1 MNLDK
6 IEIRN
11 WSHDKKIYN
20 SMLIVKF
27 IILLFCG
34 GAIYLDYAE
43 KNNKNISQNFYCNA
57 LNLVIIIIC
66 LVSVYFIWMFIS
78 IKAFKFE
85 RIKTIQVIE
94 NTISIVIFTFI
105 IMMSG
110 SYKSSYKFLFLVAII
125 TATIQLG
132 MKHGIITSLVSSII
146 ILAIDLIL
154 APKAPVNIYFE
165 TDLILVGVFIMTAW
179 PLGYYVNI
187 QKEDLRQKEEE
198 VNILANKL
206 DQKEMQKRCMEQL
219 LIKNENCYNLL
230 IRNSK
235 DAILVHRYGKII
247 FANERLKQMLGY
259 KKEYNFEDI
268 DIKSLIP
275 EDQYNIVKDQ
285 LKNLYS
291 GSEDIVKFQHNVINN
306 KGKTIQNTS
315 TYVIYD
321 GIPTIFSILHDVT
334 SKIQVEKLEQD
345 VKKNIELL
353 NESREYNKLITEFL
367 SNISHELKTPL
378 NVIFTAVQ
386 LLGFYEEDCNN
397 EKQDKYLK
405 LIKQNCYRLMKLI
418 NNLLD
423 TTKLDSGYL
432 KLNLVNYNIVNLIEE
447 ITLSVTSYAE
457 SKGINIIF
465 DTNVEEKIIAVDTDK
480 IERII
485 LNLLSNSI
493 KFTNPG
499 GNIFVNVKDSGENVY
514 IHVKDTGV
522 GIPSDKLESIFERF
536 FQVDK
541 TLKKNK
547 EGTGIGLH
555 LVKSFVEMHN
565 GTVTIKSELGKGTEF
580 IINIP
585 VKLVKEDL
593 EKENNV
599 FYSPSKEYVDMEF
612 ADIYSEVSSK

>member
-198 VNILANKL
+198 VSILANKL

-259 KKEYNFEDI
+259 RKEYNFEDI

-275 EDQYNIVKDQ
+275 EDQYNTVKNK
-285 LKNLYS
+285 LENLYY
-291 GSEDIVKFQHNVINN
+291 GSENVVNFQHNVINN
-306 KGKTIQNTS
+306 KEKTIQNTS

-321 GIPTIFSILHDVT
+321 GMPTIFSILHDVT

-386 LLGFYEEDCNN
+386 LLGFYEKDVDY

-493 KFTNPG
+493 KFTNAG

-580 IINIP
+580 IIKLPAVVCEKQVKSKNIIY
-585 VKLVKEDL
+585 EANI
-593 EKENNV
+593 ERIN
-599 FYSPSKEYVDMEF
+599 MEF
-612 ADIYSEVSSK
+612 SDINQ

>member
-1 MNLDK
+1 M
-6 IEIRN
+6 
-11 WSHDKKIYN
+11 
-20 SMLIVKF
+20 IVKF

-34 GAIYLDYAE
+34 GAIYLNYGE
-43 KNNKNISQNFYCNA
+43 KHNITEKFYFNA
-57 LNLVIIIIC
+57 LNLAIIIIC
-66 LVSVYFIWMFIS
+66 LISVYLIWMFIS
-78 IKAFKFE
+78 IKAFKFKK
-85 RIKTIQVIE
+85 IKTIQIIE
-94 NTISIVIFTFI
+94 NIISIVSFTFI
-105 IMMSG
+105 IIMSG
-110 SYKSSYKFLFLVAII
+110 SYKSSYKFLFLLIIII
-125 TATIQLG
+125 TTIQLG
-132 MKHGIITSLVSSII
+132 MEYGIITGIVCSGI

-179 PLGYYVNI
+179 PLGGYYVNI
-187 QKEDLRQKEEE
+187 QKEDLIRKEKE
-198 VNILANKL
+198 VNILTSKL
-206 DQKEMQKRCMEQL
+206 GQKEMQKRSMEQL

-230 IRNSK
+230 IKNSK

-247 FANERLKQMLGY
+247 FANERLKQILGY
-259 KKEYNFEDI
+259 EKSYNFEDI

-275 EDQYNIVKDQ
+275 KEQYNIIKDK
-285 LKNLYS
+285 LNDLYS
-291 GSEDIVKFQHNVINN
+291 GNENIVKFQHNLINN
-306 KGKTIQNTS
+306 KEKIIQNTS
-315 TYVIYD
+315 TYVIYN
-321 GIPTIFSILHDVT
+321 GMPTIFSVLHDLT
-334 SKIQVEKLEQD
+334 SKMQVEKLEKD
-345 VKKNIELL
+345 VQKNIELL

-386 LLGFYEEDCNN
+386 LLGFYEKDLNKDLN
-397 EKQDKYLK
+397 YEKQDKYLK

-432 KLNLVNYNIVNLIEE
+432 KLNLVNYNIVSLVEE

-465 DTNVEEKIIAVDTDK
+465 DTDVEEKIIAVDPDK

-493 KFTNPG
+493 KFTNPE
-499 GNIFVNVKDSGENVY
+499 GNIFVNIKDAGEHVY

-536 FQVDK
+536 FQIDK

-555 LVKSFVEMHN
+555 LVKSFVEMHK
-565 GTVTIKSELGKGTEF
+565 GDVTINSELGKGTEF
-580 IINIP
+580 IIKLPAILCNGNVESKNVVYEANI
-585 VKLVKEDL
+585 ERI
-593 EKENNV
+593 N
-599 FYSPSKEYVDMEF
+599 MEF
-612 ADIYSEVSSK
+612 QI

>member
-125 TATIQLG
+125 TSTIQLG

-154 APKAPVNIYFE
+154 APKAPVNLYFE

-198 VNILANKL
+198 VSILANKL

-259 KKEYNFEDI
+259 RKEYNFEDI

-275 EDQYNIVKDQ
+275 EDQYNTVKNK
-285 LKNLYS
+285 LENLYY
-291 GSEDIVKFQHNVINN
+291 GSENVVNFQHNVINN
-306 KGKTIQNTS
+306 KEKTIQNTS

-321 GIPTIFSILHDVT
+321 GMPTIFSILHDVT

-386 LLGFYEEDCNN
+386 LLGFYEKDVDY

-493 KFTNPG
+493 KFTNAR
-499 GNIFVNVKDSGENVY
+499 GNIFVNVKDCGENVY
-514 IHVKDTGV
+514 VHVKDTGV

-580 IINIP
+580 IIKLPAVVCEKQVKSKNIIY
-585 VKLVKEDL
+585 EANI
-593 EKENNV
+593 ERIN
-599 FYSPSKEYVDMEF
+599 MEF
-612 ADIYSEVSSK
+612 SDINQ

>member
-6 IEIRN
+6 IKIKN

-27 IILLFCG
+27 IILLFCV
-34 GAIYLDYAE
+34 GAIYLNYAE
-43 KNNKNISQNFYCNA
+43 KNNITEKFYFNA
-57 LNLVIIIIC
+57 LNLGIIIIC
-66 LVSVYFIWMFIS
+66 LISVYLIWMFIS
-78 IKAFKFE
+78 IKAFKLKK
-85 RIKTIQVIE
+85 IKTIQVIE
-94 NTISIVIFTFI
+94 NIISIVSFTFI
-105 IMMSG
+105 IIMSG
-110 SYKSSYKFLFLVAII
+110 SYKSSYKFLFLLVIII
-125 TATIQLG
+125 TTIQLG
-132 MKHGIITSLVSSII
+132 MEYGIITAIVSSSIV
-146 ILAIDLIL
+146 LAIDLIL
-154 APKAPVNIYFE
+154 APKAPVNVYFE
-165 TDLILVGVFIMTAW
+165 TDLILVGAFIMTAW

-198 VNILANKL
+198 VNILTTEL
-206 DQKEMQKRCMEQL
+206 DQKEMQKTYMEQL

-230 IRNSK
+230 IKNSK
-235 DAILVHRYGKII
+235 DAILVHRFDKII
-247 FANERLKQMLGY
+247 FANERAKQMLGY
-259 KKEYNFEDI
+259 KENYNFQDTDIKNLIPNDEYNVMKNEFEDLYCGN
-268 DIKSLIP
+268 K
-275 EDQYNIVKDQ
+275 NI
-285 LKNLYS
+285 
-291 GSEDIVKFQHNVINN
+291 IKFQHGVNNN
-306 KGKTIQNTS
+306 KEKKTIQNTS
-315 TYVIYD
+315 TYVIYN
-321 GIPTIFSILHDVT
+321 GMPTVLSILHDIT

-386 LLGFYEEDCNN
+386 LLGFYEKDVDY
-397 EKQDKYLK
+397 EKEDKYLK

-432 KLNLVNYNIVNLIEE
+432 KLNLVNYNIVSLIEE

-499 GNIFVNVKDSGENVY
+499 GNIFVNIKDCGDYVY

-536 FQVDK
+536 FQIDK

-555 LVKSFVEMHN
+555 LVKSFVEMYK
-565 GTVTIKSELGKGTEF
+565 GEVTITSELGKGTEF
-580 IINIP
+580 IIKLPAIVCNKNI
-585 VKLVKEDL
+585 E
-593 EKENNV
+593 
-599 FYSPSKEYVDMEF
+599 SKNIIYEANIERINMEF
-612 ADIYSEVSSK
+612 SDITQ

>member
-230 IRNSK
+230 TRNSK

-275 EDQYNIVKDQ
+275 KDEYNTVKNK
-285 LKNLYS
+285 LENLYY
-291 GSEDIVKFQHNVINN
+291 GSENVVNFQHNVINN
-306 KGKTIQNTS
+306 KEKTIQNTS

-321 GIPTIFSILHDVT
+321 GMPTIFSILHDVT

-386 LLGFYEEDCNN
+386 LLDFYEKDVDY

-432 KLNLVNYNIVNLIEE
+432 RLNLVNYNIVSLIEE

-465 DTNVEEKIIAVDTDK
+465 DTEMEERVIAVDTDK

-485 LNLLSNSI
+485 LNLLSNAI

-499 GNIFVNVKDSGENVY
+499 GNIFVNIKDSEENVY
-514 IHVKDTGV
+514 VHIKDTGV

-536 FQVDK
+536 FQIDK

-565 GTVTIKSELGKGTEF
+565 GKVTINSELGKGTEF
-580 IINIP
+580 IIKLPAIVCEEQIKSKNVVYEANI
-585 VKLVKEDL
+585 ERI
-593 EKENNV
+593 N
-599 FYSPSKEYVDMEF
+599 MEF
-612 ADIYSEVSSK
+612 SDITQ

>member
-580 IINIP
+580 IIKLPAVVCEKQVKSKNIIY
-585 VKLVKEDL
+585 EANI
-593 EKENNV
+593 ERIN
-599 FYSPSKEYVDMEF
+599 MEF
-612 ADIYSEVSSK
+612 SDINQ

>member
-6 IEIRN
+6 IKIKN

-27 IILLFCG
+27 IILLFCA
-34 GAIYLDYAE
+34 GAIYLNYAE
-43 KNNKNISQNFYCNA
+43 KNNITEKFYFDA
-57 LNLVIIIIC
+57 LNLAIIIIC
-66 LVSVYFIWMFIS
+66 LVSVYLIWMFIS
-78 IKAFKFE
+78 IKAFKLKK
-85 RIKTIQVIE
+85 IKTIQVIE
-94 NTISIVIFTFI
+94 NIISMISFTFI
-105 IMMSG
+105 IILSG
-110 SYKSSYKFLFLVAII
+110 SYKSSYKFLFLLVIII
-125 TATIQLG
+125 TTIQLG
-132 MKHGIITSLVSSII
+132 MEYGIITAIVSSSIV
-146 ILAIDLIL
+146 LAIDLIL
-154 APKAPVNIYFE
+154 APKVPINIYFE

-198 VNILANKL
+198 VNILASKL
-206 DQKEMQKRCMEQL
+206 GQKEMQKRCMEQL

-275 EDQYNIVKDQ
+275 KDQYNTVKNK
-285 LKNLYS
+285 LENLYC
-291 GSEDIVKFQHNVINN
+291 GSENIVKFQHNVINN
-306 KGKTIQNTS
+306 KEKTIQNTS
-315 TYVIYD
+315 TYVIYN
-321 GIPTIFSILHDVT
+321 GMPTIFSILHDVT

-386 LLGFYEEDCNN
+386 LLGFYEKDINKDLDY

-432 KLNLVNYNIVNLIEE
+432 KLNLVNYNIISLIEE

-457 SKGINIIF
+457 SKGINIVF
-465 DTNVEEKIIAVDTDK
+465 DTNVEEKIIAVDPDK

-493 KFTNPG
+493 KFTNSE
-499 GNIFVNVKDSGENVY
+499 GNIFVNIKDSGDYVY

-555 LVKSFVEMHN
+555 LVKSFVEMHK
-565 GTVTIKSELGKGTEF
+565 GDVTIASELGKGTEF
-580 IINIP
+580 IIKLPATVCNNNI
-585 VKLVKEDL
+585 KSK
-593 EKENNV
+593 NV
-599 FYSPSKEYVDMEF
+599 IYEANVERINMEF
-612 ADIYSEVSSK
+612 SDITQ

>member
-6 IEIRN
+6 IKIKN

-27 IILLFCG
+27 IILLFCV
-34 GAIYLDYAE
+34 GAIYLNYAE
-43 KNNKNISQNFYCNA
+43 KNNITEKFYFNA
-57 LNLVIIIIC
+57 LNLGIIIIC
-66 LVSVYFIWMFIS
+66 LISVYLIWMFIS
-78 IKAFKFE
+78 IKAFKLKK
-85 RIKTIQVIE
+85 IKTIQVIE
-94 NTISIVIFTFI
+94 NILSIVSFTFI
-105 IMMSG
+105 IIMSG
-110 SYKSSYKFLFLVAII
+110 SYKSSYKFLFLLVIII
-125 TATIQLG
+125 TTIQLG
-132 MKHGIITSLVSSII
+132 MEYGIITAIVSSSIV
-146 ILAIDLIL
+146 LAIDLIL
-154 APKAPVNIYFE
+154 APKAPVNVYFE
-165 TDLILVGVFIMTAW
+165 TDLILVGAFIMTAW

-198 VNILANKL
+198 VNILTTEL
-206 DQKEMQKRCMEQL
+206 DQKEMQKTYMEQL

-230 IRNSK
+230 IKNSK
-235 DAILVHRYGKII
+235 DAILVHRFDKII
-247 FANERLKQMLGY
+247 FANERAKQMLGY
-259 KKEYNFEDI
+259 KENYNFQDTDIKNLIPNDEYNVMKNEFEDLYCGN
-268 DIKSLIP
+268 K
-275 EDQYNIVKDQ
+275 NI
-285 LKNLYS
+285 
-291 GSEDIVKFQHNVINN
+291 IKFQHGVNNN
-306 KGKTIQNTS
+306 KEKKTIQNTS
-315 TYVIYD
+315 TYVIYN
-321 GIPTIFSILHDVT
+321 GMPTVLSILHDIT

-386 LLGFYEEDCNN
+386 LLGFYEKDVDY
-397 EKQDKYLK
+397 EKEDKYLK

-432 KLNLVNYNIVNLIEE
+432 KLNLVNYNIVSLIEE

-499 GNIFVNVKDSGENVY
+499 GNIFVNIKDSGEYVY

-536 FQVDK
+536 FQIDK

-555 LVKSFVEMHN
+555 LVKSFVEMHK
-565 GTVTIKSELGKGTEF
+565 GEVTITSELGKGTEF
-580 IINIP
+580 IIKLPAIVCNKNI
-585 VKLVKEDL
+585 E
-593 EKENNV
+593 
-599 FYSPSKEYVDMEF
+599 SKNIIYEANIERINMEF
-612 ADIYSEVSSK
+612 SDITQ

>member
-1 MNLDK
+1 
-6 IEIRN
+6 
-11 WSHDKKIYN
+11 
-20 SMLIVKF
+20 MLIVKF

-146 ILAIDLIL
+146 ILSIDLIL

-275 EDQYNIVKDQ
+275 KDEYNTVKNK
-285 LKNLYS
+285 LENLYY
-291 GSEDIVKFQHNVINN
+291 GSENVVNFQHNVINN
-306 KGKTIQNTS
+306 KEKTIQNTS

-321 GIPTIFSILHDVT
+321 GMPTIFSILHDVT

-386 LLGFYEEDCNN
+386 LLGFYEKDVDY

-499 GNIFVNVKDSGENVY
+499 GNIFVNVKDCGENVY
-514 IHVKDTGV
+514 VHVKDTGV

-547 EGTGIGLH
+547 EGTGIGLY
-555 LVKSFVEMHN
+555 LVKSFVNMHE
-565 GTVTIKSELGKGTEF
+565 GTIDIQSEIGKGSEF

>member
-125 TATIQLG
+125 TSTIQLG

-198 VNILANKL
+198 VSILANKL

-219 LIKNENCYNLL
+219 IIKNENCYNLL

-259 KKEYNFEDI
+259 RKEYNFEDI

-275 EDQYNIVKDQ
+275 EDQYNTVKNK
-285 LKNLYS
+285 LENLYY
-291 GSEDIVKFQHNVINN
+291 GSENVVNFQHNVINN
-306 KGKTIQNTS
+306 KEKTIQNTS

-321 GIPTIFSILHDVT
+321 GMPTIFSILHDVT

-386 LLGFYEEDCNN
+386 LLGFYEKDVDY

-493 KFTNPG
+493 KFTNAR
-499 GNIFVNVKDSGENVY
+499 GNIFVNVKDCGENVY
-514 IHVKDTGV
+514 VHVKDTGV
-522 GIPSDKLESIFERF
+522 GIPSDKLESISERF

-580 IINIP
+580 IIKLPAVVCEKQVKSKNIIY
-585 VKLVKEDL
+585 EANI
-593 EKENNV
+593 ERIN
-599 FYSPSKEYVDMEF
+599 MEF
-612 ADIYSEVSSK
+612 SDINQ

>member
-1 MNLDK
+1 
-6 IEIRN
+6 
-11 WSHDKKIYN
+11 
-20 SMLIVKF
+20 
-27 IILLFCG
+27 
-34 GAIYLDYAE
+34 
-43 KNNKNISQNFYCNA
+43 
-57 LNLVIIIIC
+57 
-66 LVSVYFIWMFIS
+66 
-78 IKAFKFE
+78 
-85 RIKTIQVIE
+85 
-94 NTISIVIFTFI
+94 
-105 IMMSG
+105 MMSG

-230 IRNSK
+230 IRNSN

-275 EDQYNIVKDQ
+275 KDEYNTVKNK
-285 LKNLYS
+285 LENLYY
-291 GSEDIVKFQHNVINN
+291 GSENVVNFQHNVINN
-306 KGKTIQNTS
+306 KEKTIQNTS

-321 GIPTIFSILHDVT
+321 GMPTIFSILHDVT

-386 LLGFYEEDCNN
+386 LLDFYEKDVDY

-432 KLNLVNYNIVNLIEE
+432 RLNLVNYNIVSLIEE

-465 DTNVEEKIIAVDTDK
+465 DTEMEERVIAVDTDK

-485 LNLLSNSI
+485 LNLLSNAI

-499 GNIFVNVKDSGENVY
+499 GNIFVNIKDSEENVY
-514 IHVKDTGV
+514 VHIKDTGV

-536 FQVDK
+536 FQIDK
-541 TLKKNK
+541 TLK
-547 EGTGIGLH
+547 
-555 LVKSFVEMHN
+555 
-565 GTVTIKSELGKGTEF
+565 
-580 IINIP
+580 
-585 VKLVKEDL
+585 
-593 EKENNV
+593 EK
-599 FYSPSKEYVDMEF
+599 
-612 ADIYSEVSSK
+612 

>member
-57 LNLVIIIIC
+57 LNLVIIITC

-78 IKAFKFE
+78 IRAFKFE

-125 TATIQLG
+125 TSTIQLG

-275 EDQYNIVKDQ
+275 KDEYNTVKNK
-285 LKNLYS
+285 LENLYY
-291 GSEDIVKFQHNVINN
+291 GSENVVNFQHNVINN
-306 KGKTIQNTS
+306 KEKTIQNTS

-321 GIPTIFSILHDVT
+321 GMPTIFSILHDVT

-386 LLGFYEEDCNN
+386 LLGFYEKDVDY

-499 GNIFVNVKDSGENVY
+499 GNIFVNVKDCEENVY
-514 IHVKDTGV
+514 VHVKDTGV

-555 LVKSFVEMHN
+555 LVKSFVEMHK

-580 IINIP
+580 IIKLPVIVCEEQIKSKNI
-585 VKLVKEDL
+585 VYEANI
-593 EKENNV
+593 ERIN
-599 FYSPSKEYVDMEF
+599 MEF
-612 ADIYSEVSSK
+612 SDINQ

>member
-125 TATIQLG
+125 TSTIQLG

-198 VNILANKL
+198 VSILANKL

-219 LIKNENCYNLL
+219 LIKNENCYNLF

-259 KKEYNFEDI
+259 RKEYNFEDI

-275 EDQYNIVKDQ
+275 EDQYNTVKNK
-285 LKNLYS
+285 LENLYY
-291 GSEDIVKFQHNVINN
+291 GSENVVNFQHNVINN
-306 KGKTIQNTS
+306 KEKTIQNTS

-321 GIPTIFSILHDVT
+321 GMPTIFSILHDVT

-386 LLGFYEEDCNN
+386 LLGFYEKDVDY

-493 KFTNPG
+493 KFTNAR
-499 GNIFVNVKDSGENVY
+499 GNIFVNVKDCGENVY
-514 IHVKDTGV
+514 VHVKDTGV

-580 IINIP
+580 IIKLPAVVCEKQVKSKNIIY
-585 VKLVKEDL
+585 EANI
-593 EKENNV
+593 ERIN
-599 FYSPSKEYVDMEF
+599 MEF
-612 ADIYSEVSSK
+612 SDINQ

>member
-1 MNLDK
+1 MDLNK
-6 IEIRN
+6 IKIKN

-34 GAIYLDYAE
+34 GAIYLNYAE
-43 KNNKNISQNFYCNA
+43 KNNITERFYFNA
-57 LNLVIIIIC
+57 LNLAIIIIC
-66 LVSVYFIWMFIS
+66 LISIYLIWMFIS
-78 IKAFKFE
+78 IKAFKSE
-85 RIKTIQVIE
+85 KMKTIQFIE
-94 NTISIVIFTFI
+94 NIISIVSFTFI
-105 IMMSG
+105 IIMSG
-110 SYKSSYKFLFLVAII
+110 SYKSSYKFLFLLVIII
-125 TATIQLG
+125 TTIQLG
-132 MKHGIITSLVSSII
+132 MEYGIITAIVSSVIV
-146 ILAIDLIL
+146 LSIDLIL

-165 TDLILVGVFIMTAW
+165 ADLILVGVFIMTAW

-187 QKEDLRQKEEE
+187 QKEDLRRKEKE
-198 VNILANKL
+198 VDILASKL
-206 DQKEMQKRCMEQL
+206 GQKEMQKRSMEQL

-230 IRNSK
+230 IKNSK

-247 FANERLKQMLGY
+247 FANERLKQILGY
-259 KKEYNFEDI
+259 EKSYNFEDI

-275 EDQYNIVKDQ
+275 KEQYNIIKNKLKD
-285 LKNLYS
+285 LYS
-291 GSEDIVKFQHNVINN
+291 GNENIVKFQHNVINN
-306 KGKTIQNTS
+306 KEKIIQNTS
-315 TYVIYD
+315 TYVIYN
-321 GIPTIFSILHDVT
+321 GMPTIFSILHDIT
-334 SKIQVEKLEQD
+334 SKMQVEKLEQD

-386 LLGFYEEDCNN
+386 LLGFYEKDVNN
-397 EKQDKYLK
+397 DINYEKQDKYLK

-432 KLNLVNYNIVNLIEE
+432 KLNLVNYNIISLIEE

-457 SKGINIIF
+457 SKSINIIF
-465 DTNVEEKIIAVDTDK
+465 DTDVEEKIIAVDPDK

-485 LNLLSNSI
+485 LNLLSNAI
-493 KFTNPG
+493 KFTNPE
-499 GNIFVNVKDSGENVY
+499 GNIFVNIKDVGEHVH

-536 FQVDK
+536 FQIDK

-555 LVKSFVEMHN
+555 LVKSFVEMHKGDVIIN
-565 GTVTIKSELGKGTEF
+565 SELGKGTEF
-580 IINIP
+580 IIKLPAILCNENVESKNVVYEANI
-585 VKLVKEDL
+585 ERI
-593 EKENNV
+593 N
-599 FYSPSKEYVDMEF
+599 MELS
-612 ADIYSEVSSK
+612 DINR

>member
-27 IILLFCG
+27 IILLFSG

-259 KKEYNFEDI
+259 EKEYNFEDI

-275 EDQYNIVKDQ
+275 KDQYNIVKDQ

-580 IINIP
+580 IIKLPAVVCEKQVKSKNIIY
-585 VKLVKEDL
+585 EANI
-593 EKENNV
+593 ERIN
-599 FYSPSKEYVDMEF
+599 MEF
-612 ADIYSEVSSK
+612 SDINQ

>member
-1 MNLDK
+1 
-6 IEIRN
+6 
-11 WSHDKKIYN
+11 
-20 SMLIVKF
+20 
-27 IILLFCG
+27 
-34 GAIYLDYAE
+34 
-43 KNNKNISQNFYCNA
+43 
-57 LNLVIIIIC
+57 
-66 LVSVYFIWMFIS
+66 MFIS

-275 EDQYNIVKDQ
+275 KDEYNTVKNK
-285 LKNLYS
+285 LENLYY
-291 GSEDIVKFQHNVINN
+291 GSENVVNFQHNVINN
-306 KGKTIQNTS
+306 KEKTIQNTS

-321 GIPTIFSILHDVT
+321 GMPTIFSILHDVT

-386 LLGFYEEDCNN
+386 LLDFYEKDVDY

-432 KLNLVNYNIVNLIEE
+432 RLNLVNYNIVSLIEE

-465 DTNVEEKIIAVDTDK
+465 DTEMEERVIAVDTDK

-485 LNLLSNSI
+485 LNLLSNAI

-499 GNIFVNVKDSGENVY
+499 GNIFVNIKDSEENVY
-514 IHVKDTGV
+514 VHIKDTGV
-522 GIPSDKLESIFERF
+522 GIPSDKLESIFERIF
-536 FQVDK
+536 S
-541 TLKKNK
+541 NR
-547 EGTGIGLH
+547 
-555 LVKSFVEMHN
+555 
-565 GTVTIKSELGKGTEF
+565 
-580 IINIP
+580 
-585 VKLVKEDL
+585 
-593 EKENNV
+593 
-599 FYSPSKEYVDMEF
+599 
-612 ADIYSEVSSK
+612 

>member
-146 ILAIDLIL
+146 ILTIDLIL

-275 EDQYNIVKDQ
+275 KDEYNTVKNK
-285 LKNLYS
+285 LENLYY
-291 GSEDIVKFQHNVINN
+291 GSENVVNFQHNVINN
-306 KGKTIQNTS
+306 KEKTIQNTS

-321 GIPTIFSILHDVT
+321 GMPTIFSILHDVT

-386 LLGFYEEDCNN
+386 LLDFYEKDVDY

-432 KLNLVNYNIVNLIEE
+432 RLNLVNYNIVSLIEE

-465 DTNVEEKIIAVDTDK
+465 DTEMEERVIAVDTDK

-485 LNLLSNSI
+485 LNLLSNAI

-499 GNIFVNVKDSGENVY
+499 GNIFVNIKDSEENVY
-514 IHVKDTGV
+514 VHIKDTGV

-536 FQVDK
+536 FQIDK

-565 GTVTIKSELGKGTEF
+565 GKVTINSELGKGTEF
-580 IINIP
+580 IIKLPAIVCEEQIKSKNVVYEANI
-585 VKLVKEDL
+585 ERI
-593 EKENNV
+593 N
-599 FYSPSKEYVDMEF
+599 MEF
-612 ADIYSEVSSK
+612 SDITQ

>member
-1 MNLDK
+1 
-6 IEIRN
+6 
-11 WSHDKKIYN
+11 
-20 SMLIVKF
+20 
-27 IILLFCG
+27 
-34 GAIYLDYAE
+34 
-43 KNNKNISQNFYCNA
+43 
-57 LNLVIIIIC
+57 
-66 LVSVYFIWMFIS
+66 MFIS
-78 IKAFKFE
+78 IKAFKSE
-85 RIKTIQVIE
+85 KMKTIQFIE
-94 NTISIVIFTFI
+94 NIISIVSFTFI
-105 IMMSG
+105 IIMSG
-110 SYKSSYKFLFLVAII
+110 SYKSSYKFLFLLVIII
-125 TATIQLG
+125 TTIQLG
-132 MKHGIITSLVSSII
+132 MEYGIITAIVSSVIV
-146 ILAIDLIL
+146 LSIDLIL

-165 TDLILVGVFIMTAW
+165 ADLILVGVFIMTAW

-187 QKEDLRQKEEE
+187 QKEDLRRKEKE
-198 VNILANKL
+198 VDILASKL
-206 DQKEMQKRCMEQL
+206 GQKEMQKRSMEQL

-230 IRNSK
+230 IKNSK

-247 FANERLKQMLGY
+247 FANERLKQILGY
-259 KKEYNFEDI
+259 EKSYNFEDI

-275 EDQYNIVKDQ
+275 KEQYNIIKNKLKD
-285 LKNLYS
+285 LYS
-291 GSEDIVKFQHNVINN
+291 GNENIVKFQHNVINN
-306 KGKTIQNTS
+306 KEKIIQNTS
-315 TYVIYD
+315 TYVIYN
-321 GIPTIFSILHDVT
+321 GMPTIFSILHDVT
-334 SKIQVEKLEQD
+334 SKMQVEKLEQD

-386 LLGFYEEDCNN
+386 LLGFYEKDVNN
-397 EKQDKYLK
+397 DINYEKQDKYLK

-432 KLNLVNYNIVNLIEE
+432 KLNLVNYNIISLIEE

-465 DTNVEEKIIAVDTDK
+465 DTDVEEKIIAVDPDK

-485 LNLLSNSI
+485 LNLLSNAI
-493 KFTNPG
+493 KFTNPE
-499 GNIFVNVKDSGENVY
+499 GNIFVNIKDVGEHVH

-555 LVKSFVEMHN
+555 LVKSFVEMHKGDVIIN
-565 GTVTIKSELGKGTEF
+565 SELGKGTEF
-580 IINIP
+580 IIKLPAILCNENVESKNVVYEANI
-585 VKLVKEDL
+585 ERI
-593 EKENNV
+593 N
-599 FYSPSKEYVDMEF
+599 MELS
-612 ADIYSEVSSK
+612 DINR

>member
-66 LVSVYFIWMFIS
+66 LISVYFIWMFIS

-275 EDQYNIVKDQ
+275 KDEYNTVKNK
-285 LKNLYS
+285 LENLYY
-291 GSEDIVKFQHNVINN
+291 GSENVVNFQHNVINN
-306 KGKTIQNTS
+306 KEKTIQNTS

-321 GIPTIFSILHDVT
+321 GMPTIFSILHDVT

-386 LLGFYEEDCNN
+386 LLDFYEKDVDY

-432 KLNLVNYNIVNLIEE
+432 RLNLVNYNIVSLIEE

-465 DTNVEEKIIAVDTDK
+465 DTEMEERVIAVDTDK

-485 LNLLSNSI
+485 LNLLSNAI

-499 GNIFVNVKDSGENVY
+499 GNIFVNIKDSEENVY
-514 IHVKDTGV
+514 VHIKDTGV

-536 FQVDK
+536 FQIDK

-565 GTVTIKSELGKGTEF
+565 GKVTINSELGKGTEF
-580 IINIP
+580 IIKLPAIVCEEQIKSKNVVYEANI
-585 VKLVKEDL
+585 ERI
-593 EKENNV
+593 N
-599 FYSPSKEYVDMEF
+599 MEF
-612 ADIYSEVSSK
+612 SDITQ

>member
-57 LNLVIIIIC
+57 LNLVIIITC

-125 TATIQLG
+125 TSTIQLG

-275 EDQYNIVKDQ
+275 EDQYNFVKDQ

-386 LLGFYEEDCNN
+386 LLGFYEEDCND

-485 LNLLSNSI
+485 LNLLSNAI

-514 IHVKDTGV
+514 VHVKDTGV

-555 LVKSFVEMHN
+555 LVKSFVEMHK
-565 GTVTIKSELGKGTEF
+565 GTVHIKSE
-580 IINIP
+580 
-585 VKLVKEDL
+585 
-593 EKENNV
+593 
-599 FYSPSKEYVDMEF
+599 
-612 ADIYSEVSSK
+612 

>member
-514 IHVKDTGV
+514 IHVKDTWV

-580 IINIP
+580 IIKLPAVVCEKQVKSKNIIY
-585 VKLVKEDL
+585 EANI
-593 EKENNV
+593 ERIN
-599 FYSPSKEYVDMEF
+599 MEF
-612 ADIYSEVSSK
+612 SDINQ

>member
-1 MNLDK
+1 
-6 IEIRN
+6 
-11 WSHDKKIYN
+11 
-20 SMLIVKF
+20 
-27 IILLFCG
+27 
-34 GAIYLDYAE
+34 
-43 KNNKNISQNFYCNA
+43 
-57 LNLVIIIIC
+57 
-66 LVSVYFIWMFIS
+66 
-78 IKAFKFE
+78 
-85 RIKTIQVIE
+85 
-94 NTISIVIFTFI
+94 
-105 IMMSG
+105 MSG
-110 SYKSSYKFLFLVAII
+110 SYKSSYKFLFLLVIII
-125 TATIQLG
+125 TTIQLG
-132 MKHGIITSLVSSII
+132 MKYGIITAVVSSSIV
-146 ILAIDLIL
+146 LTIDLIL
-154 APKAPVNIYFE
+154 APKAPINIYFE

-179 PLGYYVNI
+179 PLGYYVDI

-275 EDQYNIVKDQ
+275 KDQYNTVKNK
-285 LKNLYS
+285 LENLYC
-291 GSEDIVKFQHNVINN
+291 GSENIVKFQHNVINN

-315 TYVIYD
+315 TYVIYN
-321 GIPTIFSILHDVT
+321 GMPTILSILHDVT

-386 LLGFYEEDCNN
+386 LLGFYEKDINKDLDY

-432 KLNLVNYNIVNLIEE
+432 KLNLVNYNIVSLIEE

-457 SKGINIIF
+457 SKGINIVF
-465 DTNVEEKIIAVDTDK
+465 DTNVEEKIIAVDPDK

-493 KFTNPG
+493 KFTNPE
-499 GNIFVNVKDSGENVY
+499 GNIFVNIIDSEEYVY

-522 GIPSDKLESIFERF
+522 GMPSDKLESIFERF
-536 FQVDK
+536 FQIDK

-555 LVKSFVEMHN
+555 LVKSFVEMHK
-565 GTVTIKSELGKGTEF
+565 GKVTIKSELGKGTEF
-580 IINIP
+580 IIKLPAIVCNKNI
-585 VKLVKEDL
+585 KSK
-593 EKENNV
+593 NV
-599 FYSPSKEYVDMEF
+599 VYEANVERINMEF
-612 ADIYSEVSSK
+612 SDITQ